1 MRAARP
7 SVRRDSQANRSLDP
21 TRRQRVRCSTD
32 DQLAPDGD
40 IIDIDLN
47 VSYDSMMR
55 TTLTID
61 DDLAGQI
68 DERRR
73 RDGLSLK
80 QVVNGLL
87 REGLRSGRQA
97 PRAKKYRTK
106 PHKLGMR
113 AGFDPAR
120 LNQLADELE
129 TDAQLER
136 VAEFRR

>member
-1 MRAARP
+1 
-7 SVRRDSQANRSLDP
+7 
-21 TRRQRVRCSTD
+21 
-32 DQLAPDGD
+32 
-40 IIDIDLN
+40 
-47 VSYDSMMR
+47 MMR

-61 DDLAGQI
+61 DDLAGRI
-68 DERRR
+68 EERRR
-73 RDGLSLK
+73 REGGSLK
-80 QVVNGLL
+80 QVINLLL

-120 LNQLADELE
+120 LNQLVDELE

-136 VAEFRR
+136 EAGLRE

>member
-1 MRAARP
+1 M
-7 SVRRDSQANRSLDP
+7 
-21 TRRQRVRCSTD
+21 T
-32 DQLAPDGD
+32 PDGD
-40 IIDIDLN
+40 IIDINLS

-61 DDLAGQI
+61 DDLAGRI

-129 TDAQLER
+129 TDAQRER
-136 VAEFRR
+136 EAELRR